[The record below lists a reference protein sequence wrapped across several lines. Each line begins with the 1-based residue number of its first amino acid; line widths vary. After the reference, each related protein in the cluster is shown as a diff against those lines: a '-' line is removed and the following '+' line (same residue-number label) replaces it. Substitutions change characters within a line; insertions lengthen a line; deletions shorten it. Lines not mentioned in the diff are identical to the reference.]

1 MRIRSILH
9 LSFRTLTA
17 HKRRSML
24 TMLGLIIGIG
34 AVILVMSIGAGAQSL
49 ITGQIQKRG
58 TDMIAVLPGSS
69 DESGPPAAA
78 FGIVITTLTEDDA
91 EALSRAA
98 NVPHAKHVAA
108 YTSGNDI
115 LQWQGKEESRTYT
128 GATVG
133 YRDVERVELDKGRF
147 FTEDEADSAARVMV
161 LGSQVAE
168 DFFGNQN
175 PVGQYVKLKRKQF
188 RVIGVLKSH
197 GSTIFENPD
206 EAVLIPLK
214 TAQQQMLGIKHV
226 SFIRLVVDDERHLQQ
241 SVQEVKQTLIER
253 HGEEDFSV
261 RNTADFLEILTTVT
275 NAIRFF
281 LVAIAAVSLFVG
293 GVGIMNIMLIAVKE
307 KTKEVGLRK
316 AVGATNRDILLQFL
330 FETIVMALVGG
341 IIGLV
346 LGAAISYAISLVV
359 NYLGYDY
366 LFILSPTAILLS
378 ILVAGLIGVIFGT
391 APARKAAKLNP
402 IDALRYE

>member
-1 MRIRSILH
+1 MRIHSILH

-17 HKRRSML
+17 HKRRSLL
-24 TMLGLIIGIG
+24 TMMGLIIGIG

-58 TDMIAVLPGSS
+58 TDMIAILPGAS
-69 DESGPPAAA
+69 DENGPPAAA
-78 FGIVITTLTEDDA
+78 FGIVVTTLTAEDA
-91 EALSRAA
+91 EALALPA
-98 NVPHAKHVAA
+98 NVPHAEHVAA

-115 LQWQGKEESRTYT
+115 LQWQSEEQSQTYT
-128 GATVG
+128 GTTAS
-133 YRDVERVELDKGRF
+133 YKDVERVNVERGRF
-147 FTEDEADSAARVMV
+147 FTDDEEKSGLRVMV

-168 DFFGNQN
+168 DIFGNQN
-175 PVGQYVKLKRKQF
+175 PVGQSVKLARKQF
-188 RVIGVLKSH
+188 KVIGVLQSH
-197 GSTIFENPD
+197 GSTVFENPD
-206 EAVLIPLK
+206 DSVLIPLK
-214 TAQQQMLGIKHV
+214 TAQQQLLGIKHV
-226 SFIRLVVDDERHLQQ
+226 SFIRLVVDNEQYLQQ
-241 SVQEVKQTLIER
+241 SVEEVKQTLRER
-253 HGEEDFSV
+253 HDDEDFSV
-261 RNTADFLEILTTVT
+261 RNTADFLDILTNVT

-316 AVGATNRDILLQFL
+316 AVGASNRDILLQFL

-341 IIGLV
+341 IIGL
-346 LGAAISYAISLVV
+346 LGGAFISFVIAKIV
-359 NYLGYDY
+359 NALGYDY
-366 LFILSPTAILLS
+366 SFILSPVAILVS

-391 APARKAAKLNP
+391 VPAQKAAKLNP